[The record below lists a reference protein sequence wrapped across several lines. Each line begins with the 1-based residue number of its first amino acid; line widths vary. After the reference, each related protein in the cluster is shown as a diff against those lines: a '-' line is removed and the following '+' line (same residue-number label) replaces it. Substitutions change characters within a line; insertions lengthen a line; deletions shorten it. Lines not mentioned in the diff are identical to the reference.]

1 MNRKEFDKL
10 TINEQINYFNQKM
23 SLGLSKAEV
32 CRNLSLPSSTWRDRI
47 KKAGYELDQVNKCYN
62 KINSSNKEN
71 PSYYSNTS
79 VIPHDSISINSS
91 ESMSPIYEIKKLE
104 KDLRELIENKE
115 DIFKAIEFFKKAEEE
130 KNIVDV
136 IQFKI
141 NTENLT
147 GDILVKSFKIYSDVY
162 NKFLEFT
169 EKNKSFKKQDILTQ
183 FILDGIQRY
192 SR

>member
-10 TINEQINYFNQKM
+10 TIDEQINYFNQKM

-71 PSYYSNTS
+71 SSYYSNTS

-91 ESMSPIYEIKKLE
+91 ESISPIYEIKKLE

-130 KNIVDV
+130 KNIVDI

-141 NTENLT
+141 DAEKLT
-147 GDILVKSFKIYSDVY
+147 GDISVKSFKIYSDVFE
-162 NKFLEFT
+162 KFLEFT
-169 EKNKSFKKQDILTQ
+169 EKNKSFKKQDILAQ

>member
-10 TINEQINYFNQKM
+10 TIDEQINYFNQKM

-71 PSYYSNTS
+71 SSYYSKTS
-79 VIPHDSISINSS
+79 VIPHNSISINSS
-91 ESMSPIYEIKKLE
+91 KSMSSIYEIEKLE
-104 KDLRELIENKE
+104 NDLRELIENKE

-147 GDILVKSFKIYSDVY
+147 GDVLVKSFKIYSDVY

>member
-1 MNRKEFDKL
+1 MDRKEFDKL
-10 TINEQINYFNQKM
+10 TIDEQINYFNQKM

-71 PSYYSNTS
+71 SSYYSNTS
-79 VIPHDSISINSS
+79 VIPHDSISINPS
-91 ESMSPIYEIKKLE
+91 ESISPIYEIKKLE

-115 DIFKAIEFFKKAEEE
+115 DIFKAIDFFKKAEEE
-130 KNIVDV
+130 KNVVDI

-141 NTENLT
+141 DVEKLT
-147 GDILVKSFKIYSDVY
+147 GDISVKSFKIYSDVFE
-162 NKFLEFT
+162 KFLEFT
-169 EKNKSFKKQDILTQ
+169 ENHKSFKKQDILAQ

>member
-10 TINEQINYFNQKM
+10 TIDEQINYFNQKM

-47 KKAGYELDQVNKCYN
+47 KKAEYELDQVNKCYK

-71 PSYYSNTS
+71 SSYCSNTS
-79 VIPHDSISINSS
+79 VIPHDSISINSG
-91 ESMSPIYEIKKLE
+91 EFISPIYEIKKLE

-130 KNIVDV
+130 KNVVDI

-141 NTENLT
+141 DAEKLT
-147 GDILVKSFKIYSDVY
+147 GDISVKSFKIYSDVFE
-162 NKFLEFT
+162 KFLEFT
-169 EKNKSFKKQDILTQ
+169 EKNKSFKKQDILAQ